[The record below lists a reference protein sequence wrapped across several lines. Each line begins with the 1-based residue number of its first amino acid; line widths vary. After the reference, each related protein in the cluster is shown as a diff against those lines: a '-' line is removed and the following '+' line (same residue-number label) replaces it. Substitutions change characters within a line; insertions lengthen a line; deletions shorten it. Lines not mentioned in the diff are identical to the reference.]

1 MIEPYAVPEPYDE
14 GMLDVGGGNQIYW
27 QVRGAP
33 SGKPAVVVHGGP
45 GGSFGRGGFR
55 GFDPARYRLVLFDQR
70 GCGESTPHASDPA
83 TDMRHN
89 TTQHLIADMER
100 LREHL
105 GIERWLLYGYSWGSA
120 LSLAY
125 AEQHPER
132 VSEIIL
138 AAVYTARRRDV
149 EWLYRDAGR
158 FYPEAFEQ
166 FCAGA
171 GVPPDGDILG
181 AYARLTEDPD
191 PAVRAKATTDW
202 CAWEDALL
210 SNEPQGK
217 LAVFSGRPQ
226 RAQLALVRICAHY
239 ASHGMF
245 LEDGALIRDAGRL
258 AGIPG
263 VMAHGRLDM
272 NGPLEGPWELA
283 RAWPGAELLVAED
296 AGHLDSETKV
306 RYIYDAIKRFASRQ
320 PPARPAGGGA
330 RR

>member
-1 MIEPYAVPEPYDE
+1 MTQQDAPPEPYDE
-14 GMLDVGGGNQIYW
+14 GMLDVGDGNQVYW
-27 QVRGAP
+27 QVRGTP
-33 SGKPAVVVHGGP
+33 GGKPAVVVHGGP
-45 GGSFGRGGFR
+45 GGSFHRGGYR
-55 GFDPARYRLVLFDQR
+55 RFDRAGYRLVLFDQR
-70 GCGESTPHASDPA
+70 GCGDSTPHASDPA

-105 GIERWLLYGYSWGSA
+105 GIERWLLYGYSWGTT

-138 AAVYTARRRDV
+138 AAIFGGRRTDI
-149 EWLYRDAGR
+149 EWIYREAGR
-158 FYPEAFEQ
+158 FYPQEWERFR
-166 FCAGA
+166 AGA
-171 GVPPDGDILG
+171 GVPRDGDILG
-181 AYARLTEDPD
+181 AYARLTADPD
-191 PAVRAKATTDW
+191 PVVREKATIDW
-202 CAWEDALL
+202 CTWEDTLL

-217 LAVFSGRPQ
+217 FAVFSGRPQ

-239 ASHGMF
+239 FSHGLF

-263 VMAHGRLDM
+263 VMAHGRMDM
-272 NGPLEGPWELA
+272 NGPLEAAWELA
-283 RAWPGAELLVAED
+283 RAWPDAELLVAED

-306 RYIYDAIKRFASRQ
+306 KYIFDAIERFA
-320 PPARPAGGGA
+320 

>member
-1 MIEPYAVPEPYDE
+1 MTQQDAAPVPYDE
-14 GMLDVGGGNQIYW
+14 GMLDVGDGNQVYW
-27 QVRGAP
+27 QVRGT
-33 SGKPAVVVHGGP
+33 P
-45 GGSFGRGGFR
+45 GGK
-55 GFDPARYRLVLFDQR
+55 
-70 GCGESTPHASDPA
+70 PA

-89 TTQHLIADMER
+89 TTQRLVADMER

-105 GIERWLLYGYSWGSA
+105 GIERWLLNGYSWGTA

-138 AAVYTARRRDV
+138 AAIYTARRRDV
-149 EWLYRDAGR
+149 DWLYRDAAR
-158 FYPEAFEQ
+158 FYPEAFER

-171 GVPPDGDILG
+171 GVPRDGDILG

-191 PAVRAKATTDW
+191 PAVREKATADW

-210 SNEPQGK
+210 SHEPQGK

-226 RAQLALVRICAHY
+226 RTQLALVRICAHY

-263 VMAHGRLDM
+263 MMAHGRLDM
-272 NGPLEGPWELA
+272 NGPLEGAWELA
-283 RAWPGAELLVAED
+283 KAWPDAELLVAED
-296 AGHLDSETKV
+296 AGHLDSDTKV
-306 RYIYDAIKRFASRQ
+306 GYIFDAIKRFASRSL
-320 PPARPAGGGA
+320 AGPTEERGGNWRGWA
-330 RR
+330 NQSGEAAL

>member
-1 MIEPYAVPEPYDE
+1 MTQQDAAPVPYDE
-14 GMLDVGGGNQIYW
+14 GMLDVGDGNQLYW
-27 QVRGAP
+27 QVRGTP
-33 SGKPAVVVHGGP
+33 GGKPAVVVHGGP
-45 GGSFGRGGFR
+45 GGAFHRGGYR
-55 GFDPARYRLVLFDQR
+55 RFDRAGYRLVLFDQR
-70 GCGESTPHASDPA
+70 GCGDSTPHASDPG

-89 TTQHLIADMER
+89 TTQHLIADIER

-105 GIERWLLYGYSWGSA
+105 GIERWLLYGYSWGTT

-138 AAVYTARRRDV
+138 AAIFGGRRTDI
-149 EWLYRDAGR
+149 EWIYRAAGR
-158 FYPEAFEQ
+158 FYPQEWEQ
-166 FCAGA
+166 FRAGA
-171 GVPPDGDILG
+171 GVPRDGDILG

-191 PAVRAKATTDW
+191 PAVREKATIDW
-202 CAWEDALL
+202 CTWEDTLL

-217 LAVFSGRPQ
+217 FAVFSGRPQ

-239 ASHGMF
+239 FSHGLF

-263 VMAHGRLDM
+263 VMAHGRMDM
-272 NGPLEGPWELA
+272 NGPLEGAWELA
-283 RAWPGAELLVAED
+283 KAWPDAELLVAED

-306 RYIYDAIKRFASRQ
+306 KYIFDAVERFASN
-320 PPARPAGGGA
+320 
-330 RR
+330 